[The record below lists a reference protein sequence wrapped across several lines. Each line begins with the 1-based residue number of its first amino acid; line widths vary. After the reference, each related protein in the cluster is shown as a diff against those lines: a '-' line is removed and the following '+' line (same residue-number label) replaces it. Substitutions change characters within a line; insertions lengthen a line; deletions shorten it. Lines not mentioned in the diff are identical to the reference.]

1 MMIGVLAAMFGKVS
15 PSGPSEPETGSGADR
30 AAQRLYEHRAQ
41 WDGVQFDAKDTRQQ
55 RRARARAAEKAR
67 RSDIKARA
75 RTMSWQDRK
84 AFLAAIETG
93 NGNG

>member
-1 MMIGVLAAMFGKVS
+1 MMTGVLAAMFGKVF

-30 AAQRLYEHRAQ
+30 AAQRLFEHRAQ

-55 RRARARAAEKAR
+55 RRARARAAKKAL

-75 RTMSWQDRK
+75 RTMSWKDRV
-84 AFLAAIETG
+84 AYLAAVESG
-93 NGNG
+93 NWNG